1 MASMVDPRLV
11 LSVASLLLVLL
22 LPLPAADV
30 ECCKKGADY
39 PVKVGGVDI
48 SPDSIARGKS
58 ATFTISANT
67 VSGLYLLM
75 ITECNPNESS
85 KEWSSR
91 ALNSSL
97 GISRVHLCTTSS
109 AGAIFGFTYS
119 IRNQMESSI
128 KTLHHLSV
136 MPKYVTR
143 IIFACQMK
151 CNLFKKSTILS
162 PFSSHTCFLFWYV

>member
-67 VSGLYLLM
+67 AM
-75 ITECNPNESS
+75 
-85 KEWSSR
+85 
-91 ALNSSL
+91 
-97 GISRVHLCTTSS
+97 
-109 AGAIFGFTYS
+109 
-119 IRNQMESSI
+119 
-128 KTLHHLSV
+128 
-136 MPKYVTR
+136 KY
-143 IIFACQMK
+143 QK
-151 CNLFKKSTILS
+151 GS
-162 PFSSHTCFLFWYV
+162 W

>member
-1 MASMVDPRLV
+1 
-11 LSVASLLLVLL
+11 
-22 LPLPAADV
+22 
-30 ECCKKGADY
+30 
-39 PVKVGGVDI
+39 
-48 SPDSIARGKS
+48 
-58 ATFTISANT
+58 
-67 VSGLYLLM
+67 M

>member
-1 MASMVDPRLV
+1 MLHLSKPRIKQLTASGVVLAGRGDSDMKKQLLSWLTDEAEDVTETRWLPLWLLRLLLLEQLTMASMVDPRLV
-11 LSVASLLLVLL
+11 LSVASLLLDLL

-30 ECCKKGADY
+30 ECCKKGADH

-97 GISRVHLCTTSS
+97 GISR
-109 AGAIFGFTYS
+109 
-119 IRNQMESSI
+119 
-128 KTLHHLSV
+128 
-136 MPKYVTR
+136 
-143 IIFACQMK
+143 
-151 CNLFKKSTILS
+151 
-162 PFSSHTCFLFWYV
+162 

>member
-1 MASMVDPRLV
+1 MLHLSKSRIKQLTASGVVLAGRGDRDMKKQLLLLAKSSALHKHLADEAEDVTETRWLPLWLLRLLLLLLEQLTMASMVDPRLV
-11 LSVASLLLVLL
+11 LLSVASLLLVLL

-97 GISRVHLCTTSS
+97 GISR
-109 AGAIFGFTYS
+109 
-119 IRNQMESSI
+119 
-128 KTLHHLSV
+128 
-136 MPKYVTR
+136 
-143 IIFACQMK
+143 
-151 CNLFKKSTILS
+151 
-162 PFSSHTCFLFWYV
+162 

>member
-30 ECCKKGADY
+30 ECCKKGADH

-97 GISRVHLCTTSS
+97 GISRVHLCTSSS
-109 AGAIFGFTYS
+109 ARAIFCFTYS

-143 IIFACQMK
+143 IIFTCQMK